1 MLQIILRV
9 VKNARYDSVIAVI
22 FNKFLNLTHNQQ
34 HGKYH
39 QPVIGQGL
47 LHEISPFVLL
57 ETEVQ
62 HFLQWKCV
70 LKWCETSASN
80 LSKQQIPNTWASYS
94 NIHQQIHNNIPSTPC
109 LLNLL
114 GPNSNA
120 FKYNCRNINLS
131 GLWKVCPVRITR
143 PQPKKHESYTRQKM
157 SVDRYVPGGLC
168 K

>member
-1 MLQIILRV
+1 MLHIILRV
-9 VKNARYDSVIAVI
+9 VKNARCDFVIAFI
-22 FNKFLNLTHNQQ
+22 FDKFLNLTHNQH

-47 LHEISPFVLL
+47 LREISPFALL

-94 NIHQQIHNNIPSTPC
+94 NICQQKHNIPSTPC
-109 LLNLL
+109 LLYLL

-120 FKYNCRNINLS
+120 FTYNCRNINLS
-131 GLWKVCPVRITR
+131 GLWKVSPVRITR
-143 PQPKKHESYTRQKM
+143 PWIIHEGENVT
-157 SVDRYVPGGLC
+157 VDTYVPGALC